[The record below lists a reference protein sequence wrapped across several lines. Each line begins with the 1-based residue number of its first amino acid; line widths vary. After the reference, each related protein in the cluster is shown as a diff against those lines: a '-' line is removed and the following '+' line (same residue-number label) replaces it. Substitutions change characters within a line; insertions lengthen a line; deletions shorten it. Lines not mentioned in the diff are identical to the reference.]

1 MSRIA
6 VIGAGIAGI
15 SCARQLRDA
24 GHAVRVFDK
33 SRGIGGRMATRRGE
47 SGTFDHGA
55 QYFTARELRFRAL
68 VEALGASGVV
78 APYRGRIVH
87 WSGGSVTPVSG
98 LEPRYVG
105 VPGMPALCKALA
117 QDLDIAAGVT
127 VTALEREGG
136 SWTVRA
142 GEVEESGFDAVA
154 LALPAVQALPLSVV
168 VPGIAARVAQGR
180 HQPCWA
186 LLACFDAP
194 LPVDFDA
201 AFIEGADLGWIMRDS
216 SKPGRAPGERWVL
229 HATAAW
235 SQANLELEAA
245 VVLPLLLE
253 ALRAVVPAAPPAAQA
268 RAHRWRYALSPG
280 LGSGCLFD
288 AGERFGACGDW
299 CADGRVEGA
308 WLSGRELGDRLLGVL

>member
-1 MSRIA
+1 MSRVA

-105 VPGMPALCKALA
+105 VP
-117 QDLDIAAGVT
+117 
-127 VTALEREGG
+127 
-136 SWTVRA
+136 
-142 GEVEESGFDAVA
+142 
-154 LALPAVQALPLSVV
+154 
-168 VPGIAARVAQGR
+168 
-180 HQPCWA
+180 
-186 LLACFDAP
+186 
-194 LPVDFDA
+194 
-201 AFIEGADLGWIMRDS
+201 
-216 SKPGRAPGERWVL
+216 
-229 HATAAW
+229 
-235 SQANLELEAA
+235 
-245 VVLPLLLE
+245 
-253 ALRAVVPAAPPAAQA
+253 
-268 RAHRWRYALSPG
+268 
-280 LGSGCLFD
+280 
-288 AGERFGACGDW
+288 
-299 CADGRVEGA
+299 
-308 WLSGRELGDRLLGVL
+308 